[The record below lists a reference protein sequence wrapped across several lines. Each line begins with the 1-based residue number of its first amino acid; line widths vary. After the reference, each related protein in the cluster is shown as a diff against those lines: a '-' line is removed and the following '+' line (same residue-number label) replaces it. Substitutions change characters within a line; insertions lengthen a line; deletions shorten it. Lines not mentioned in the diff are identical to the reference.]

1 MKYSIILILI
11 FACSAF
17 GQTVDDLPVIGSI
30 EAIKGFKKVY
40 IITESSQ
47 DKKFILMALKKKK
60 SDLEVVGDP
69 KTAQFFLEFKTLAR
83 QDKKVMVG
91 SQYTENGEMTAY
103 YFDSDKKK
111 IVAWSENKIYYQ
123 SGGFSIEAP
132 NSYVLTRKF
141 INVLTGKEK

>member
-1 MKYSIILILI
+1 MKYSILLILI

-17 GQTVDDLPVIGSI
+17 GQTVDDLPIIGSI
-30 EAIKGFKKVY
+30 DAIKNFKKVY
-40 IITESSQ
+40 IVTESSQ

-111 IVAWSENKIYYQ
+111 IVAWSENKIYYLS
-123 SGGFSIEAP
+123 SGISVEGP

-141 INVLTGKEK
+141 VNALTGKEK